1 MDNSNIPNGKQLM
14 QMAQDM
20 FGTTNITPEQLAY
33 IMDMLRPSAYL
44 LRNHSIRGNPMTF
57 SVKGYNSDKAR
68 SHRPWQI
75 DILNS
80 THKNLAVIKS
90 RQLGISE
97 IGVGKLIHFVD
108 THSYDRVKA
117 LYTFPTNKSMDAFVK
132 TRLDPVL
139 SRGYYSTIIDPDI
152 NSMKVKKIRDSFIY
166 FRSSSTPGALEGI
179 DVDFISLDEYDRVN
193 FLAENSAMESLA
205 SSNYK
210 IKNRWSTPSL
220 PGVGISRLFDQS
232 DQHWY
237 LHKCEHCNYYNQLKY
252 EEYDPSSIEAGGNI
266 KTVNADG
273 VDLLAKT
280 VVDGSF
286 QYVCQKCGKPLDRWY
301 NGSWVAKYPE
311 RTKDGD
317 GIRGYMISQLNAV
330 WLTAD
335 DIKRKELASLSKQ
348 SFYNYV
354 LGYSYEDSKMVVTE
368 SDVFNSTSQH
378 TNFSFDREDYRFVS
392 AGIDWGNFHWISII
406 GMKKDGTMDLIKLA
420 NVQKSG
426 TTDTRAIGADLE
438 QIKLILEPFSPDI
451 IVADIGDSGDKVAK
465 LIDYYGAG
473 KVYGCKYNPSPK
485 STGQLAPSW
494 NENNNVVTVDKLMQN
509 KRYITMIKEG
519 YIHHPKNRNLRDLI
533 MYIDHWR
540 NVTIRDEED
549 ERTGDFYQVIG
560 RKGDDHYAQASVY
573 SMLGIERLKEV
584 FYGSGR
590 YGFNADFINLQYNPE
605 PTKPDIFRQ

>member
-1 MDNSNIPNGKQLM
+1 
-14 QMAQDM
+14 
-20 FGTTNITPEQLAY
+20 
-33 IMDMLRPSAYL
+33 
-44 LRNHSIRGNPMTF
+44 MTF
-57 SVKGYNSDKAR
+57 SVKGHNSDKAR

-252 EEYDPSSIEAGGNI
+252 EEYDSSSIEAGGNI

-286 QYVCQKCGKPLDRWY
+286 QYVCQKCGRPLDRWY
-301 NGSWVAKYPE
+301 NGA
-311 RTKDGD
+311 
-317 GIRGYMISQLNAV
+317 
-330 WLTAD
+330 
-335 DIKRKELASLSKQ
+335 
-348 SFYNYV
+348 
-354 LGYSYEDSKMVVTE
+354 
-368 SDVFNSTSQH
+368 
-378 TNFSFDREDYRFVS
+378 
-392 AGIDWGNFHWISII
+392 
-406 GMKKDGTMDLIKLA
+406 
-420 NVQKSG
+420 
-426 TTDTRAIGADLE
+426 
-438 QIKLILEPFSPDI
+438 
-451 IVADIGDSGDKVAK
+451 
-465 LIDYYGAG
+465 
-473 KVYGCKYNPSPK
+473 
-485 STGQLAPSW
+485 
-494 NENNNVVTVDKLMQN
+494 
-509 KRYITMIKEG
+509 
-519 YIHHPKNRNLRDLI
+519 
-533 MYIDHWR
+533 
-540 NVTIRDEED
+540 
-549 ERTGDFYQVIG
+549 
-560 RKGDDHYAQASVY
+560 
-573 SMLGIERLKEV
+573 
-584 FYGSGR
+584 
-590 YGFNADFINLQYNPE
+590 
-605 PTKPDIFRQ
+605 